1 MFTHDSFSPVNKPQ
15 SKHDT
20 ASVQR
25 SESEAMI
32 VDNRQHAATQL
43 RLKELAEQHVNGLP
57 VAQLQAMAS
66 EYAEK
71 QAFPVQRK
79 ANHTGL
85 PDQLKTGVESLSG
98 YSMDDVKVH
107 YNSSKPSTLQAHAY
121 AQGTEIHLAP
131 GQEKHLPHETW
142 HVVQQKQGRVQ
153 PTRQLKGKQ
162 PVAVNDDAGLEKEA
176 DAMGAKALGISPV
189 SEGTTKQIAEP
200 VQRVVQRYKIQHKI
214 KISDNDQYRIDQART
229 HQLQVAPGAQG
240 PQPAHEFHI
249 VGQTPDGYDIY
260 EFNGVFQN
268 DCLGFAEYLSRG
280 TYEKSPAFRAKGD
293 KQLKNDN
300 DRLFGHSENQ
310 NLSIS
315 EEARITG
322 KKRKSEFSQGDDA
335 NPAIGEAYSIVR
347 GEVEDGKCPY
357 HIAYVVANDGG
368 DNVTCEADAGQR
380 RRRRP
385 IFDMYATPQK
395 KKSKGGSTT
404 IVTEGKT
411 FNNTYEKTYTTGGKP
426 KIPAVTGILT
436 VK

>member
-15 SKHDT
+15 SKYDT

-32 VDNRQHAATQL
+32 VDNRQHTVTQL
-43 RLKELAEQHVNGLP
+43 RLKELAEQHVNRLP
-57 VAQLQAMAS
+57 VTQLQTMAS

-71 QAFPVQRK
+71 QALPVQRK
-79 ANHTGL
+79 ANYTGL

-121 AQGTEIHLAP
+121 AHGTEIHLAP
-131 GQEKHLPHETW
+131 GQEKYLPHETW

-162 PVAVNDDAGLEKEA
+162 PVAVNDDTVLEKEA
-176 DAMGAKALGISPV
+176 DTMGAKALGVSPETEV
-189 SEGTTKQIAEP
+189 SFIQKTAPGQPI
-200 VQRVVQRYKIQHKI
+200 VQRYRIQHNI
-214 KISDNDQYRIDQART
+214 KISDNGLYRIDLANE
-229 HQLQVAPGAQG
+229 HQLQVAPGAAG
-240 PQPAHEFHI
+240 PQPAQRFHI

-260 EFNGVFQN
+260 EFKGVFRN

-280 TYEKSPAFRAKGD
+280 KYKKEPAFRAKGD
-293 KQLKNDN
+293 KQLKNDR
-300 DRLFGHSENQ
+300 DRLFGQSDNQ

-315 EEARITG
+315 EEARG
-322 KKRKSEFSQGDDA
+322 KKRKSVFSQAEEA
-335 NPAIGEAYSIVR
+335 NPVIGEAYSIVR
-347 GEVEDGKCPY
+347 GEIEDDECPY
-357 HIAYVVANDGG
+357 HIAFVVANDGG
-368 DNVTCEADAGQR
+368 DNVTCEADASDDAR
-380 RRRRP
+380 SVP
-385 IFDMYATPQK
+385 VFDMYATPQK
-395 KKSKGGSTT
+395 KKAKGGSTT
-404 IVTEGKT
+404 IVTNGET
-411 FNNTYEKTYTTGGKP
+411 FHDTYKDDYTTSGKP